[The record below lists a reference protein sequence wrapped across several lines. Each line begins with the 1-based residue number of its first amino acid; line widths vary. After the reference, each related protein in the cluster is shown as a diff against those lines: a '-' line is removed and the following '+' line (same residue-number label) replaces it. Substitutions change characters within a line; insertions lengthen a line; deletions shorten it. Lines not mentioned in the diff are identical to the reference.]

1 MGFIWGWASRGV
13 QKIQKLS
20 ETQRNESWQDWAR
33 DAIGEWWWSDWTDGG
48 MWEILDGEDFDHP
61 HPWLIPVTLSHLKM
75 SLLSF
80 HGHSNTEWPQSEWD
94 DAGMTIFPY
103 SNDGEWLEW
112 GLNDEIFES
121 RQMP

>member
-1 MGFIWGWASRGV
+1 MGGHTSR
-13 QKIQKLS
+13 LA
-20 ETQRNESWQDWAR
+20 WQEWAR
-33 DAIGEWWWSDWTDGG
+33 DAIGEWWWSDLTDGG

-80 HGHSNTEWPQSEWD
+80 HGHSNTEWPQNEWD

>member
-1 MGFIWGWASRGV
+1 MGGHTSR
-13 QKIQKLS
+13 LA
-20 ETQRNESWQDWAR
+20 WQEWAR
-33 DAIGEWWWSDWTDGG
+33 DAIGEWWWSDMTEGW

>member
-1 MGFIWGWASRGV
+1 MGGHTSR
-13 QKIQKLS
+13 LA
-20 ETQRNESWQDWAR
+20 WQEWAR
-33 DAIGEWWWSDWTDGG
+33 DAIGEWWWSDLTDGG

-75 SLLSF
+75 SLLSH